1 LQTPSPLLPE
11 ERLLLLRQLRALRAR
26 QQLLRRDFGL
36 SFYRPHEKQDSFH
49 RAGAFKHRLWESGNR
64 GGKSTAGVAE
74 DAAWLVGERVW
85 YPTTDP
91 ARYAGIPKHP
101 RKGIVVTADWDKVD
115 EIFTSERGTE
125 GKLWQFL
132 PRGYVKSKRTNHS
145 GVVELIECIDGSTL
159 RFDTVKSWK
168 VNPMG
173 LESSD
178 HDFAHFDEPAP
189 QQMYIAISRGLIDR
203 NGKDWFNLTP
213 ITERWIHDMFFPDP
227 RSKKEIVFEGNKWA
241 QRSTTYDN
249 PYLTQEAIADY
260 VASLTQEEREC
271 RILGIPLTLSG
282 LVYKEFNW
290 DTHVL
295 TELPVGWRAF
305 NDPPLDYTIY
315 VAIDPHPQTPHHVLF
330 LAVAPTGEWFVFDE
344 LYIHCTIEELSG
356 KIRARL
362 EAEHTVDGKKQMVA
376 RWSPRIICDPYA
388 FNTFPV
394 QGTHGK
400 HISMADEFS
409 SAGVFIS
416 KASKA
421 LEQGILAVKR
431 ALKTENLVHLS
442 PYLEETLFEFGHY
455 AWDTKENRP
464 KDERDHAMENFYRL
478 VLEQPKHI
486 PKHSTKFV
494 MPELVIDRPSL
505 DLPPLD
511 LSLD

>member
-1 LQTPSPLLPE
+1 MPTLFSIGTSVRLHSISSTVRLLLLTPRRCTISTDKFPYSKRPLQTPSPLLPE

-315 VAIDPHPQTPHHVLF
+315 VAIDP
-330 LAVAPTGEWFVFDE
+330 
-344 LYIHCTIEELSG
+344 
-356 KIRARL
+356 
-362 EAEHTVDGKKQMVA
+362 
-376 RWSPRIICDPYA
+376 
-388 FNTFPV
+388 
-394 QGTHGK
+394 
-400 HISMADEFS
+400 
-409 SAGVFIS
+409 
-416 KASKA
+416 
-421 LEQGILAVKR
+421 QGILAVKR